1 MGEPLAN
8 PRVFDT
14 LKLLTDSRAFGL
26 SARRLNISTSGVL
39 PGIKKLNE
47 QHPQV
52 SFMHIMSQVFRIP
65 RLPPLVLTLRVVH
78 IDPISVVR
86 PHQNTAFL

>member
-1 MGEPLAN
+1 MVKAPVVHCFLARKWNELACRGAGMGEPLAN
-8 PRVFDT
+8 PRVFET
-14 LKLLTDSRAFGL
+14 LKLLTDPRAFGI

-52 SFMHIMSQVFRIP
+52 RCRKYHS
-65 RLPPLVLTLRVVH
+65 
-78 IDPISVVR
+78 
-86 PHQNTAFL
+86 